1 MNKLSTLTDKQRDI
15 LRFIYDE
22 IKNSQLPPSL
32 REIAEHFGYAS
43 VRSAQ
48 DHLAALVQK
57 GFVRISANKSRA
69 IEIIREN
76 IFSLPIIGTVQAGM
90 PTLAV
95 ENINEYLNL
104 DDMIFSGVD
113 IFGLRVKGDSM
124 VDAGIMPHDL
134 VLVRSQSVAEAGEIV
149 VAVAGEEATVK
160 YLKKIGGKYYLVPA
174 NPKYNPILLTSDFS
188 IIGIVLTVV
197 RKLIH

>member
-1 MNKLSTLTDKQRDI
+1 MNKLSTLTEKQREI
-15 LRFIYDE
+15 LRFIYTE

-32 REIAEHFGYAS
+32 REIASHFGLAS
-43 VRSAQ
+43 VSSVQ

-57 GFVRISANKSRA
+57 GFIRISEGKSRA
-69 IEIIREN
+69 IEIIKEN
-76 IFSLPIIGTVQAGM
+76 IFSIPIIGTVQAGM

-95 ENINEYLNL
+95 ENIDEYLDL

-134 VLVRSQSVAEAGEIV
+134 VVVRQQSVAEAGEIV

-174 NPKYNPILLTSDFS
+174 NPKYNPIPLTNEFS
-188 IIGIVLTVV
+188 IIGIVLTVI
-197 RKLIH
+197 RKLGK